1 MIIKINISWSG
12 NEKEET
18 ECEEK
23 ITIRIIIT
31 IIVETGAS
39 VEVENAFPSFA
50 APPFP
55 LPPFFYPLPFKASY
69 PILQFIILL
78 NKVIGNF

>member
-39 VEVENAFPSFA
+39 VEVENAFPSA
-50 APPFP
+50 GAPYFPPLSPFP
-55 LPPFFYPLPFKASY
+55 PT
-69 PILQFIILL
+69 
-78 NKVIGNF
+78 